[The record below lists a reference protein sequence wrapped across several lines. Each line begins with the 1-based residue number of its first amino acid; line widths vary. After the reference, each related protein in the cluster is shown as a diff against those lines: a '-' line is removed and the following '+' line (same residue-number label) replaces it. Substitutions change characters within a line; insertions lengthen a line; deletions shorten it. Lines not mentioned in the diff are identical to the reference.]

1 MGADIFYVRPA
12 GKRERERE
20 KNVYDVI
27 ERYEIRMVA
36 PTSLDLLSRT
46 GRAAMD
52 PQRPKEGMDM
62 GRKKSMN
69 QFFYSRAGAQSRKKR
84 RRNERKR
91 GRDKIPRVKRAPV
104 VNIVGISPL
113 RFPRNI
119 FPLIVPLLFFSCQTN
134 RATTSNGRHTN

>member
-1 MGADIFYVRPA
+1 
-12 GKRERERE
+12 
-20 KNVYDVI
+20 
-27 ERYEIRMVA
+27 MVA

-104 VNIVGISPL
+104 VNIVGIS
-113 RFPRNI
+113 
-119 FPLIVPLLFFSCQTN
+119 LLFFQKFIFSLD
-134 RATTSNGRHTN
+134 RPASFL